1 MPAAQKIN
9 HPMLSL
15 PACGAGRSC
24 VLLSSSKA
32 PPTPDAKRLPV
43 SASGGR
49 THWPG
54 SFLTGSWA
62 ISLAGCAFDDGS
74 HRPNRVRNEN
84 APARAASPTRAPRP
98 SRALMK
104 PLPTPN
110 CDESATQ
117 PTANTADPNAELAR
131 RIRAEYELV
140 CYRIAEALA
149 RQRLRQL
156 QVWIAATR
164 DRAVR
169 ALPEEQRE

>member
-1 MPAAQKIN
+1 MRIALILEGATDPRRQTPA
-9 HPMLSL
+9 
-15 PACGAGRSC
+15 GFR
-24 VLLSSSKA
+24 V
-32 PPTPDAKRLPV
+32 
-43 SASGGR
+43 GG
-49 THWPG
+49 THALAWA
-54 SFLTGSWA
+54 FLTGSWA

-84 APARAASPTRAPRP
+84 APVRAASPTRAPLP

-110 CDESATQ
+110 CEESATQ

>member
-1 MPAAQKIN
+1 
-9 HPMLSL
+9 
-15 PACGAGRSC
+15 
-24 VLLSSSKA
+24 
-32 PPTPDAKRLPV
+32 
-43 SASGGR
+43 
-49 THWPG
+49 
-54 SFLTGSWA
+54 
-62 ISLAGCAFDDGS
+62 
-74 HRPNRVRNEN
+74 
-84 APARAASPTRAPRP
+84 
-98 SRALMK
+98 MK

-110 CDESATQ
+110 CEESATQ

-131 RIRAEYELV
+131 RIRAEYELA